1 MNLTVDTPSMEAAAS
16 PGGSAP
22 LAALQDTALK
32 AVGIA
37 FLLSAGNALPFE
49 VGGIVMYCFVPSASG
64 PAATTYM
71 VASFFW
77 SLGGHICLAAAGVV
91 LLLRARSLAQRLWP
105 GDGQDSPAPLTSA
118 DVLTH
123 FVVLVALYLL
133 IPALTELPGTLW
145 QFRKPLPS
153 GIVSMS
159 VYSDAHELL
168 RCLTLVCLCAF
179 SLAKARR
186 LGAWMA
192 RRAGLAG

>member
-1 MNLTVDTPSMEAAAS
+1 MNPATDAHTIETAAS

-37 FLLSAGNALPFE
+37 FLLNAGNALPHE
-49 VGGIVMYCFVPSASG
+49 VGGIVMYCLQPSASG

-71 VASFFW
+71 VASIFW
-77 SLGGHICLAAAGVV
+77 SLAGNICLAAAGAT
-91 LLLRARSLAQRLWP
+91 LLLRARSLARRLWP
-105 GDGQDSPAPLTSA
+105 GDGQDAPAPLTSA

-123 FVVLVALYLL
+123 VVALAALYLL

-145 QFRKPLPS
+145 QFRKPRPS

-179 SLAKARR
+179 SLAKARP

-192 RRAGLAG
+192 RRAGLAD